1 MTEHIRLR
9 DAGKTIAGRTIWQ
22 GLDLTVHAGEVLAL
36 VGPSGSGKTTL
47 LNCLGALSPF
57 DHGELFVGGRRLS
70 HTSASARRRFR
81 RDHLGYLFQNYA
93 LVEADT
99 AAQNV
104 EAPLKV
110 LPRSRRPGRREV
122 EEALARVG
130 LEGRGGDRVFQLSGG
145 EQQRVAVARLL
156 VKKPDLILAD
166 EPTGALDEANGR
178 MVLGFIRE
186 MARQGAAAVVA
197 THNPGIARACDRVLD
212 LGEAQGGRV

>member
-1 MTEHIRLR
+1 MTEHIHLR
-9 DAGKTIAGRTIWQ
+9 EATKTIAGRTIWE
-22 GLDLTVHAGEVLAL
+22 GLNLTVHSGELFAL

-47 LNCLGALSPF
+47 LNCLGALTSF
-57 DHGELFVGGRRLS
+57 DSGELSVGGRRIS
-70 HTSASARRRFR
+70 HTSAAARRRFR

-110 LPRSRRPGRREV
+110 LPRSRRPGRRAV

-166 EPTGALDEANGR
+166 EPTGALDEANGQ

-186 MARQGAAAVVA
+186 MAREGSAAVIA
-197 THNPGIARACDRVLD
+197 THNPGIARACDRILD
-212 LGEAQGGRV
+212 LGDLGVGAS